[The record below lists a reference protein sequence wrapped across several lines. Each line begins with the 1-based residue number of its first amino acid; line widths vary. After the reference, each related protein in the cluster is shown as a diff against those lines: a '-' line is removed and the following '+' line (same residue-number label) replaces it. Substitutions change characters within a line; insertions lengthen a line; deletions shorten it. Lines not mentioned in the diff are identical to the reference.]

1 VTNEKLPAQIA
12 QWLAEAGVPASQLIL
27 EITESSVMGNPE
39 QARRVLDE
47 LAALGITLSMD
58 DFGTGHS
65 SLSYLQRL
73 PFKEVKIDRSFIRG
87 LTIPEDARASLLL
100 TRSIINLARGLEL
113 RVVAEGVEDAE
124 LLAQLTRLGVDIL
137 QGYYLGRPMEP
148 DQIARRMASHA
159 PAHVT
164 SLPAIPQPRSNREL
178 ASEPTS

>member
-1 VTNEKLPAQIA
+1 VTNEKLPTLIA
-12 QWLAEAGVPASQLIL
+12 EWLTQTGVPASQLIL

-47 LAALGITLSMD
+47 LAALGITLSLD

-73 PFKEVKIDRSFIRG
+73 PFREVKIDRSFVRG
-87 LTIPEDARASLLL
+87 LTVPDEARASLLL

-124 LLAQLTRLGVDIL
+124 LLAQLTRLGVDSL

-148 DQIARRMASHA
+148 DQVVRRMTSDA
-159 PAHVT
+159 PAQAT
-164 SLPAIPQPRSNREL
+164 ALPAIPLPRSDRNVVSDPL
-178 ASEPTS
+178 